1 MSALRQDAARLQ
13 WWRIVCSNLCQPAR
27 LFHFKGSGFGR
38 SKDIGRARRR
48 WSKWQG
54 HRSVRTERNLADSR
68 WLTIA
73 DPDAP
78 PPTAEPGLT
87 ALFREIRL
95 TVSQEAQI
103 IKAVFP
109 NPSVVMQVFL
119 QRVFAQVVSREV
131 SLS

>member
-1 MSALRQDAARLQ
+1 MQS
-13 WWRIVCSNLCQPAR
+13 
-27 LFHFKGSGFGR
+27 
-38 SKDIGRARRR
+38 
-48 WSKWQG
+48 
-54 HRSVRTERNLADSR
+54 HRSVRHPAYRADDR

-95 TVSQEAQI
+95 TVKQEAQI
-103 IKAVFP
+103 IRAVFP

-119 QRVFAQVVSREV
+119 QRVFAQVVSR
-131 SLS
+131 S